1 MRLFYRIAYSIG
13 FTPWE
18 RMPSL
23 PVYDQIIALLDRE
36 ESERKKPFG
45 KALDLGCGSGLT
57 TVKLA
62 TRGWEVTGI
71 ELVAKALRT
80 ARKRAREA
88 GAHVHLVHGDITALR
103 AAGVGSGFQFFLDL
117 GAVHGF
123 NDAERR
129 AAGREITAVAAP
141 GATLLM
147 SAAAP
152 GRRWPF
158 PRGASRQDI
167 EAAFPAWT
175 VIAEEAANVTGAP
188 GVVKKAAPRFYR
200 LRHN

>member
-1 MRLFYRIAYSIG
+1 MSLFYRIAYWIG

-18 RMPSL
+18 RMSSL
-23 PVYDQIIALLDRE
+23 PIHDQVTALFDRE
-36 ESERKKPFG
+36 ESERKHPFG
-45 KALDLGCGSGLT
+45 KALDLGCGSGFSA
-57 TVKLA
+57 VKLA

-71 ELVAKALRT
+71 DLVAKALRR

-88 GAHVHLVHGDITALR
+88 DAHVRLVHGDITALR
-103 AAGVGSGFQFFLDL
+103 AAGVGSGFDFFLDL

-123 NDAERR
+123 HDAERR

-147 SAAAP
+147 AAWAP
-152 GRRWPF
+152 ARRGPF

-175 VIAEEAANVTGAP
+175 MIAEESANVTGAP
-188 GVVKKAAPRFYR
+188 GPVKKADPRFYR
-200 LRHN
+200 LRRS